1 MTDILVTGFAPFDG
15 RSVNASWIAA
25 ASLDGVHK
33 LEIPVVWGEP
43 MKLLG
48 QVIETI
54 EPRCII
60 SMGEGRDGWFD
71 IETRA
76 RNARK
81 HRLDNTNSYP
91 TGEILPGNAS
101 FYPSTADFNSLHQQ
115 LADQGI
121 PIRVSQDAGQFL
133 CEETLYCLEHFKQQV
148 DSLELVTFVHLPPF
162 GSELQYLHQ
171 NRTCDKELLS
181 DFANRLLNCVKAQLT
196 QVESKEFSHNPSL
209 HQENHG

>member
-81 HRLDNTNSYP
+81 H
-91 TGEILPGNAS
+91 GG
-101 FYPSTADFNSLHQQ
+101 
-115 LADQGI
+115 G
-121 PIRVSQDAGQFL
+121 G
-133 CEETLYCLEHFKQQV
+133 
-148 DSLELVTFVHLPPF
+148 HLP
-162 GSELQYLHQ
+162 
-171 NRTCDKELLS
+171 
-181 DFANRLLNCVKAQLT
+181 
-196 QVESKEFSHNPSL
+196 FSWC
-209 HQENHG
+209 